1 MANPQDYQL
10 GFTNSGLPFLEG
22 KKGESVQELTPTQAR
37 KRLNEL
43 LLQQG
48 DAPNTTRPAPRPRTG
63 PQLPPTP
70 VVPAPPVQPVQPVA
84 QPVQPVPEALRE
96 PIEAVQQ
103 QLPGRLI
110 GSLPG
115 LQRSPAASLLLQQT
129 GLTDRKRPAGPII
142 PEEEMERAL
151 EGVEGAED
159 LSEAGRRFEY
169 YQRTRTPPQGW
180 NPTPAE
186 TGSLLREGLLTDAD
200 LKGKGNRQIIWDA
213 IRAQQTGP
221 LQVAARLRAL
231 NVVQQE
237 AMAPGERAVR
247 QRLYKRGLTFSEL
260 GSSLDWYGN
269 LAKLEDEYY
278 TYLGEERI
286 EEGKGPIEDASPEE
300 QEEFK
305 RTVAF
310 RAAQTLQSIASASG
324 LSVSD
329 VNNPE
334 IQKNIEWWWAGLEPY
349 RAIFSPVTFFEPSP
363 GGGLAVSPEEAVY
376 NIGEPRYIPQAQE
389 AYGSLQKFA
398 MFASLV
404 GTPVAA
410 MMESGE
416 SWSDDQTIAAIREGR
431 ADPFDHLDKFGYL
444 LTGDE
449 DSRFNK
455 VLGTSLLTVGLLLEP
470 EPFTAI
476 LSVPAAGRKA
486 IAYTM
491 RKRNLARP
499 ERVLSRERP
508 RLVEGRILGQE
519 FLENVR
525 EAGEPALAD
534 FLSTTSQQSLG
545 VMGSNRT
552 AFAKFNRYIEGLE
565 QKAVESQRKLVE
577 LSGEAASAS
586 QQAAVARAQL
596 QALED
601 AENLAMATMM
611 RERALLDATL
621 GLRGLTP
628 EEAAR
633 VVDPK
638 DLKRSKY
645 TADSRYREISERR
658 NRALERQANTTQAR
672 YDAGLRSLKQGNQQV
687 GRVLQDILGTE
698 VPAAGRTT
706 TGRVSARWYPI
717 VTTDS
722 AGAVQLADSVP
733 TVTGADI
740 VAVWD
745 GTASK
750 WVEPTGINPNRV
762 YGGKRGGPLQIENV
776 SAGTSRQSRRPAGS
790 ATLPETSNRK
800 YDLWFDV
807 VDGSGNRFRVRHP
820 VSRSSWGR
828 RADARKLQRE
838 GFGINV
844 KQAQA
849 LNNASLLRAGK
860 FKEIAPLQAARDIAV
875 SRRKAFLIAS
885 DETEKGTTAA
895 SRIRAWRNSRNRYE
909 SATRARKEAAKKAKK
924 VSREK
929 TNAASRIRNQV
940 IKFAEKEAG
949 IASAKAQNEVLSNLS
964 GKVEQGLG
972 DLQKIL
978 KERTGGILGAT
989 FRRGL
994 NDIVDYQKLRPEE
1007 VREAVQ
1013 NIVTKKIK
1021 DTKDGGGVIRSD
1033 GFKSGLEMQ
1042 YMQAPN
1048 ATRETAEQA
1057 LELLKGRSP
1066 VAKKVLDAA
1075 EEGKRVPLTAEE
1087 IADLQQATSEWV
1099 SKTWKMRQNS
1109 GPLSYG
1115 SALQR
1120 ERDYYARL
1128 PAKSLRQGVENW
1140 FRRKAVKKIKDPV
1153 TAARALKMRQL
1164 GVTDEEIADVYIA
1177 ASNLYDLGMDELL
1190 AATNFGKMGPEKAT
1204 QNMIK
1209 LMDNE
1214 ERLVLR
1220 TTESRFT
1227 PESLVSEETQQLD
1240 NLLGLDSRF
1249 IGAKA
1254 SLLDDLRVVPL
1265 RGLRDEAFYNKR
1277 LKLAESLGVSV
1288 DEIDPSLV
1296 HRAVDEAKND
1306 QSIRAL
1312 ETVSFAFYPPAIN
1325 TESGTGAKLTYA
1337 ALEILRGKR
1346 AADGTFEGGAKTFRE
1361 FSTRMIEATRRI
1373 TGGADSSARA
1383 YAMASTGFT
1392 GAAVTGYAKT
1402 LAARVTYAP
1411 ITPDQAVALNRLLV
1425 GNPQSKV
1432 DPSKKGYA
1440 AYALTEK
1447 QIDEGIEA
1455 LSQLGLPL
1463 GERTVKA
1470 WWKDPKVR
1478 GQVKE
1483 TVKELVKVGSDPSA
1497 NPYMIRTLL
1506 DQLDSFTEGATKK
1519 LVGFNPIKP
1528 EMNLAEGAFMAT
1540 QNSWDFLNS
1549 AWRTSL
1555 TTGILYPNPS
1565 YWANNVMGDF
1575 SQMWF
1580 ETGLTTAA
1588 RLSFNNF
1595 ANNIPVWGRGLAE
1608 RQAQMQAWAAK
1619 KGADALPS
1627 PLEVTVNP
1635 YLGKLLK
1642 GDDFVVVARDGT
1654 RIRGSDLMREA
1665 IEDGIYATQ
1674 VNQELFTLFKKELEK
1689 NGWSK
1694 TWKESFGAAVKGDAR
1709 ITQLIA
1715 DHANLVQQRQRM
1727 ALYADFRM
1735 KGLSRIEARRRTLD
1749 ALYDWKDGVSALEI
1763 NTFVRLSPF
1772 YRFWRL
1778 GLRQMSGAFLEPV
1791 TKPITTQLLK
1801 SLKGQTKVARTKQ
1814 QVLLFG
1820 GMPEIFGYGDMSNAD
1835 SDASIMADFYAFK
1848 YPNYLDSKVI
1858 GTFSAMPSDKNWRD
1872 WYIRETGV
1880 NYDSIARV
1888 LPTATMLDL
1897 ASLMSSTLQGLYH
1910 VGTKVT
1916 GKEPFGKAPPNWA
1929 SQATEPWVQQLS
1941 PPIQQATRSVLAGA
1955 GVPTEYYSSNGQ
1967 IKLSLGAQEVV
1978 LGIDKVLGGIPLT
1991 NGLFG
1996 LPISDE
2002 PDPNSGKYTMNKY
2015 AYLMLELLTAPTG
2028 GLLTQ
2033 TPRYIKAAKNPAWE
2047 DSWREGVQ
2055 WMLQSLFRVGAPT
2068 PYAGKKGLEM
2078 AMRKVDRAWSER
2090 ETADVFKQFEDP
2102 RDPNLR

>member
-10 GFTNSGLPFLEG
+10 GFTTSGLPFLEG
-22 KKGESVQELTPTQAR
+22 KKGESVQALTPTQAR

-48 DAPNTTRPAPRPRTG
+48 DTPNTIRPAPRPRTR
-63 PQLPPTP
+63 PQLPATP
-70 VVPAPPVQPVQPVA
+70 PPAPPVEPVQPTQA
-84 QPVQPVPEALRE
+84 VPEALQK

-103 QLPGRLI
+103 QLPGRAI

-115 LQRSPAASLLLQQT
+115 LQGSPAASLLLQET
-129 GLTDRKRPAGPII
+129 GLTERKKPAAEPI
-142 PEEEMERAL
+142 PEAEMQRAL
-151 EGVEGAED
+151 QGVEDADE

-169 YQRTRTPPQGW
+169 YQRTKVPPEGW

-186 TGSLLREGLLTDAD
+186 TASLIREDLLTPQD
-200 LKGKGNRQIIWDA
+200 LQGQGNRQIIWDA
-213 IRAQQTGP
+213 LRAQQTSA
-221 LQVAARLRAL
+221 LQVPARLRAL

-237 AMAPGERAVR
+237 AVAPGERAVR
-247 QRLYKRGLTFSEL
+247 QRLYKRGLSFSEL

-278 TYLGEERI
+278 TYLGQERI

-300 QEEFK
+300 KEEFK

-324 LSVSD
+324 LSISD

-334 IQKNIEWWWAGLEPY
+334 IQKNIEWWWAALEPY

-398 MFASLV
+398 MLASLF
-404 GTPVAA
+404 GTPIAA
-410 MMESGE
+410 RMESGE
-416 SWSDDQTIAAIREGR
+416 GWRDDQTIAAIREGR

-449 DSRFNK
+449 DNRFNK

-491 RKRNLARP
+491 RKRNLTRP
-499 ERVLSRERP
+499 ERILSREAAKR
-508 RLVEGRILGQE
+508 REGRITEQQ
-519 FLENVR
+519 FLENLR

-534 FLSTTSQQSLG
+534 FLSTTGQQALG

-565 QKAVESQRKLVE
+565 VKAADSQRKLVE
-577 LSGEAASAS
+577 LSGESASAS
-586 QQAAVARAQL
+586 QRASLAQAQL

-638 DLKRSKY
+638 DITRSKY
-645 TADSRYREISERR
+645 TADSRYRDITERR
-658 NRALERQANTTQAR
+658 GKALEREANKAQKQ
-672 YDAGLRSLKQGNQQV
+672 YDAGLRSLNRENQQV

-698 VPAAGRTT
+698 VPAVGRTS
-706 TGRVSARWYPI
+706 TGRVSARWYPV

-722 AGAVQLADSVP
+722 AGAIRVADSVP

-745 GTASK
+745 DAAGK

-762 YGGKRGGPLQIENV
+762 YGGKREGPLQIENI
-776 SAGTSRQSRRPAGS
+776 SAGPSNQRRRPAGS
-790 ATLPETSNRK
+790 ASLPETSNRK

-807 VDGSGNRFRVRHP
+807 VDSSGNRFRVRHP

-828 RADARKLQRE
+828 RPDARKLAGE
-838 GFGINV
+838 GFGIDV

-849 LNNASLLRAGK
+849 LNNASRLRAEK
-860 FKEIAPLQAARDIAV
+860 LKEFAPVAAARDIAV
-875 SRRKAFLIAS
+875 SRRKAFMVAV
-885 DETEKGTTAA
+885 DEAEKGTTAT
-895 SRIRAWRNSRNRYE
+895 SRIRAWRNARNRYE
-909 SATRARKEAAKKAKK
+909 SASKARKEAAKKAGKAGK
-924 VSREK
+924 EASS
-929 TNAASRIRNQV
+929 AASRIRTQV
-940 IKFAEKEAG
+940 IKFAEREAD
-949 IASAKAQNEVLSNLS
+949 IASAQVQKEVLSS
-964 GKVEQGLG
+964 ISDKVEQGLG

-1075 EEGKRVPLTAEE
+1075 EEGKSVALTAEE

-1128 PAKSLRQGVENW
+1128 PAESLKQSVANW
-1140 FRRKAVKKIKDPV
+1140 FRRKATKKVKDPV

-1164 GVTDEEIADVYIA
+1164 GVNDEEIADVYIA

-1190 AATNFGKMGPEKAT
+1190 AVTNFGKMGPENAT

-1214 ERLVLR
+1214 EKLVLR
-1220 TTESRFT
+1220 TTDSRLT

-1249 IGAKA
+1249 IGARA
-1254 SLLDDLRVVPL
+1254 SLLDDLRVVPV
-1265 RGLRDEAFYNKR
+1265 RGVNDKTFYEKR
-1277 LKLAESLGVSV
+1277 AELAKSLGVSV
-1288 DEIDPSLV
+1288 DEVDPALV
-1296 HRAVDEAKND
+1296 HRALDETVND
-1306 QSIRAL
+1306 QSTRAL
-1312 ETVSFAFYPPAIN
+1312 ETVAFAFYPPAIN
-1325 TESGTGAKLTYA
+1325 VEPGTGSKLTYA

-1346 AADGTFEGGAKTFRE
+1346 AADGTFKGGAKTFRE

-1373 TGGADSSARA
+1373 TGGADDSARA

-1392 GAAVTGYAKT
+1392 GAAVNGYAKT

-1432 DPSKKGYA
+1432 DPSKRGYA
-1440 AYALTEK
+1440 AFALTEE

-1455 LSQLGLPL
+1455 LAQLGIPL
-1463 GERTVKA
+1463 TERTIKDGWWKSGKVKA
-1470 WWKDPKVR
+1470 E
-1478 GQVKE
+1478 VKE
-1483 TVKELVKVGSDPSA
+1483 TVKELVRVGSDPSA
-1497 NPYMIRTLL
+1497 NPYVIRGLL
-1506 DQLDSFTEGATKK
+1506 EQLDSFTQGATKK
-1519 LVGFNPIKP
+1519 LTGFNPLKP
-1528 EMNLAEGAFMAT
+1528 EMNLPEAMFMKT

-1565 YWANNVMGDF
+1565 YWANNIMGDF

-1608 RQAQMQAWAAK
+1608 RQAQMQAWAMK
-1619 KGADALPS
+1619 KGADALPN

-1897 ASLMSSTLQGLYH
+1897 TSLLSSTLQGLYH
-1910 VGTKVT
+1910 VGTKIT

-1941 PPIQQATRSVLAGA
+1941 PFIQDATRSVLNGA

-1967 IKLSLGAQEVV
+1967 IKLSLGAQEVA

-2002 PDPNSGKYTMNKY
+2002 PDPNSGKYTMNKV
-2015 AYLMLELLTAPTG
+2015 AYRMLELIGAPTG

-2033 TPRYIKAAKNPAWE
+2033 APRYIKAAKNPAWE
-2047 DSWREGVQ
+2047 DSWQEGVQ

-2068 PYAGKKGLEM
+2068 PYSGKKGLEM

-2102 RDPNLR
+2102 RDPSLR